1 LLDLSK
7 RDSDGGENPESI
19 IRNAA
24 IESTCTIEGD
34 ALVRRSGSETVRI
47 EPWGAN
53 SARVRVYLD
62 QPDEDLGAL
71 LERQVTAAAT
81 SLNEEGGGRLTVGE
95 LTVELD
101 RAGSL
106 RFSRS
111 SDGVELLAED
121 PIHFWW
127 PGPRNFTPGA
137 NGYYR
142 IEQQFRA
149 YSEERLFGL
158 GQHQHGR
165 LDQKGVVLDL
175 IQRNA
180 EVSIPFLV
188 SSRGYGLLWNNPAVG
203 RVELG
208 ETATRWVA
216 DSAQQIDYW
225 ITVGAPTEIASQ
237 YADATGHAPMLP
249 EWAAGFWQSKLRYHT
264 QEELLEVARGY
275 KERELPLAVIVTDF
289 FHWPHL
295 GDWRFEPSEWPDPT
309 GMVGELAEMGT
320 QLMVSVWPSVSIY
333 SSNYAEMLGKGL
345 FVASEHGLPFHAE
358 FPDRASAIA
367 PPVSFYDPTNPAA
380 REFLWE
386 RLYENYYRHGV
397 RAFWLDACEPEIRPE
412 QTGNLR
418 FHAGPGRSV
427 FNRYPLDHVRTV
439 HDGMHDVGDDEIVAL
454 CRSAWAG
461 SQRYGAAVWSGDV
474 ATTFEALRAQI
485 RAGLNIGLSGIPWW
499 TSDIGGFHG
508 GDPDDPNYR
517 ELMIRWFQ
525 YGVWCPLFRLHG
537 HREPRTPLTTEISGG
552 PNEVWSYG
560 DEAYGIISKLL
571 LLRERVTPYILE
583 QMRDAAERGVP
594 PMRPLWFDHPHDE
607 TAWTI
612 EDEFTFGPDVLVAPI
627 TELGA
632 RQRTVYLPASCDWR
646 HAITGDTFKG
656 GDRYDV
662 DAPLE
667 WIPVFVR
674 EGSSLEFGQ
683 LLAGA

>member
-1 LLDLSK
+1 MLDVSK
-7 RDSDGGENPESI
+7 RDSDGTDNPEPAI
-19 IRNAA
+19 ITAEIGSACA
-24 IESTCTIEGD
+24 IEND
-34 ALVRRSGSETVRI
+34 ALVRRSGSETQRV
-47 EPWGAN
+47 EAWGEN

-62 QPDEDLGAL
+62 QPGDDVGAL
-71 LERQVTAAAT
+71 LERPANAGAISLAAD
-81 SLNEEGGGRLTVGE
+81 GGGRLVVGE
-95 LTVELD
+95 LVVDLD
-101 RAGSL
+101 SEGHL

-111 SDGVELLAED
+111 SDGSELLAEE

-127 PGPRNFTPGA
+127 PGPRNFTPIA

-149 YSEERLFGL
+149 YVGERLFGL

-216 DSAQQIDYW
+216 DSARQIDYW
-225 ITVGAPTEIASQ
+225 ITVGAPAEIASR

-249 EWAAGFWQSKLRYHT
+249 EWAAGFWQSKLRYRT
-264 QEELLEVARGY
+264 QEELMAVARGY
-275 KERELPLAVIVTDF
+275 KERELPLAVIIADF

-295 GDWRFEPSEWPDPT
+295 GDWSFEPSEWPDPSA
-309 GMVGELAEMGT
+309 MVDELAEMGT
-320 QLMVSVWPSVSIY
+320 KLMVSVWPSVSTY
-333 SSNYAEMLGKGL
+333 SSNCAEMLGKGF
-345 FVASEHGLPFHAE
+345 FVGTQQGLPFHTE
-358 FPDRASAIA
+358 FPDRGSPVA
-367 PPVSFYDPTNPAA
+367 PPVAFYDPTNPAA
-380 REFLWE
+380 RDYLWE
-386 RLYENYYRHGV
+386 RLHENYYKRGA

-412 QTGNLR
+412 QTQNLR
-418 FHAGPGRSV
+418 FHAGPGSSV
-427 FNRYPLDHVRTV
+427 INRYPLDHARTV
-439 HDGMHDVGDDEIVAL
+439 HDGMQSIGDDEIITL

-461 SQRYGAAVWSGDV
+461 SQRYGAAVWSGDIGV
-474 ATTFEALRAQI
+474 TFETLRAQV

-508 GDPDDPNYR
+508 GDPDDPDYR

-537 HREPRTPLTTEISGG
+537 HREPRTPLTTEINGG

-560 DEAYGIISKLL
+560 DKAYSIISKLL
-571 LLRERVTPYILE
+571 LLRERITPYILE
-583 QMRDAAERGVP
+583 QMRQAAKRGLP
-594 PMRPLWFDHPHDE
+594 PMRPLWFDDPDDE

-612 EDEFTFGPDVLVAPI
+612 EDEFMFGPDVLVAPI
-627 TELGA
+627 GELGA
-632 RQRTVYLPASCDWR
+632 RTRTVYLPASSDWH
-646 HAITGDTFKG
+646 HAVTGESFKG
-656 GDRYDV
+656 GDSYDV

-674 EGSSLEFGQ
+674 DGSRLDFGQ
-683 LLAGA
+683 LIAST